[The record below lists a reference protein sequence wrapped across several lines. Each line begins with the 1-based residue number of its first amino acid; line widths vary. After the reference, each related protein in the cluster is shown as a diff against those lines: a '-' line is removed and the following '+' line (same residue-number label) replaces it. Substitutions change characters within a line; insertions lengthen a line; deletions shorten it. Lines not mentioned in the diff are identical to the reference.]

1 MPEHGPHGFE
11 IVVLFPDLHS
21 DAMAEVMWLQHRV
34 VDDPAVGFFLMSDT
48 DLTMGMT
55 LPLGRKNV
63 YASPRL
69 FSDWV

>member
-1 MPEHGPHGFE
+1 
-11 IVVLFPDLHS
+11 
-21 DAMAEVMWLQHRV
+21 MAEVMWLQHRV

-55 LPLGRKNV
+55 LPLRRKNV
-63 YASPRL
+63 YASPGL